1 MTATRLGMALAAY
14 ALLSLA
20 ALPLRQ
26 PEVRLAV
33 WVLMAGLA
41 AKTVVAYLKHRT
53 EE

>member
-1 MTATRLGMALAAY
+1 MTGSRLGMAIAAY

-26 PEVRLAV
+26 TEVRLAV

-41 AKTVVAYLKHRT
+41 VKCVVAYLKHRT